1 MAIVG
6 GGNSEEQAAT
16 EDQYEDEPLSR
27 GFFADPV
34 NRVDLGDRSERAAA
48 FVGYLASPFLVTV
61 IGLAVSQ
68 WAIHGSRLWLAILV
82 VGIVA
87 LFAFSG
93 LFHLLQLLLP
103 RSRAAIAAMT
113 RRWPWY
119 DRFVWICAFVVWPTA
134 GFAGVA
140 ALLSPHGVLELRA
153 DRHDGSTWHLF
164 EAYAWNLADAVPVLK
179 VSQTLNWGEP
189 LTF

>member
-1 MAIVG
+1 
-6 GGNSEEQAAT
+6 
-16 EDQYEDEPLSR
+16 
-27 GFFADPV
+27 
-34 NRVDLGDRSERAAA
+34 
-48 FVGYLASPFLVTV
+48 V

-68 WAIHGSRLWLAILV
+68 WAIHGSRLWLAVLV

-93 LFHLLQLLLP
+93 LFDLLQPLLP

-134 GFAGVA
+134 GFAA
-140 ALLSPHGVLELRA
+140 WRRCSPRMACSNYAPIDMTAQRGIYLRPT
-153 DRHDGSTWHLF
+153 RG
-164 EAYAWNLADAVPVLK
+164 
-179 VSQTLNWGEP
+179 TLRTQSLW
-189 LTF
+189 

>member
-1 MAIVG
+1 
-6 GGNSEEQAAT
+6 
-16 EDQYEDEPLSR
+16 
-27 GFFADPV
+27 
-34 NRVDLGDRSERAAA
+34 VDLGDRSERAAA
-48 FVGYLASPFLVTV
+48 FVGYLASPFLVIV

-134 GFAGVA
+134 GFCGRGGA
-140 ALLSPHGVLELRA
+140 ALPAWRSRTSPRYTRRL
-153 DRHDGSTWHLF
+153 
-164 EAYAWNLADAVPVLK
+164 NLA
-179 VSQTLNWGEP
+179 SI
-189 LTF
+189 